1 MTKKIAIACGL
12 AAALA
17 LPAGASAQPTQTDR
31 ENAAKECKT
40 ERGTTA
46 ASREAFRV
54 KYGTNKNGRNAF
66 GKCVSRTSREEEQQR
81 EDARENAAEQC
92 KAERGTTAESRA
104 AFRAKYGT
112 NANGRNAFGKCVSQK
127 AKANKAEMDQED
139 AEEAEDRQNAAEQC
153 KAERGTTA
161 ESRQA
166 FRVKY
171 GTNENGRNAF
181 GKCVSQ
187 KAQAQQDEDEQEE
200 TPQATA

>member
-66 GKCVSRTSREEEQQR
+66 GKCVS
-81 EDARENAAEQC
+81 
-92 KAERGTTAESRA
+92 
-104 AFRAKYGT
+104 
-112 NANGRNAFGKCVSQK
+112 
-127 AKANKAEMDQED
+127 
-139 AEEAEDRQNAAEQC
+139 
-153 KAERGTTA
+153 
-161 ESRQA
+161 
-166 FRVKY
+166 
-171 GTNENGRNAF
+171 
-181 GKCVSQ
+181 Q

-200 TPQATA
+200 APPTTA